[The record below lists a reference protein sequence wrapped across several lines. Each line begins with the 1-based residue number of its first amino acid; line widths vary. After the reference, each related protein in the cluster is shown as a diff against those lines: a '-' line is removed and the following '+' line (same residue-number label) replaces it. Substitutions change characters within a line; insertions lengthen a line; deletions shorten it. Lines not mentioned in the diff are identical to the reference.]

1 MEKTIVKI
9 FEIEEK
15 AKLIIDRA
23 NQEKLRMH
31 DEFEEELIKLE
42 RGISD
47 ENTLKINAYRAE
59 LEQELEQEKAQLIHK
74 SEKQL
79 EEMEE
84 IYRRNHDE
92 IVLRIVDG
100 ILRS

>member
-1 MEKTIVKI
+1 MEKTIGKI

-31 DEFEEELIKLE
+31 DEFEEELKKLE
-42 RGISD
+42 RDIID
-47 ENTLKINAYRAE
+47 DNMKKINAYRE
-59 LEQELEQEKAQLIHK
+59 KLDKELEQEKAQLIHK
-74 SEKQL
+74 TDKQL

-84 IYRRNHDE
+84 NYRKNHDE
-92 IVLRIVDG
+92 LIRRILDS
-100 ILRS
+100 ILQS